1 MSRIDI
7 PKLAGIPPV
16 SPVGTGT
23 RANGATE
30 QSRAAEASRA
40 ATNAAPQGVNVEL
53 SNRVEAGQPPVDAD
67 RVAEIRAALQDG
79 SYPIVPTEIADALI
93 AARLMMGY
101 EK

>member
-7 PKLAGIPPV
+7 VKLTPSTPV
-16 SPVGTGT
+16 SGADQRARAGAMTGHSSSMEGGRKTASASAQGIRVEVG
-23 RANGATE
+23 
-30 QSRAAEASRA
+30 SRI
-40 ATNAAPQGVNVEL
+40 
-53 SNRVEAGQPPVDAD
+53 EAGQPPVDAD

-93 AARLMMGY
+93 AARLMMGF